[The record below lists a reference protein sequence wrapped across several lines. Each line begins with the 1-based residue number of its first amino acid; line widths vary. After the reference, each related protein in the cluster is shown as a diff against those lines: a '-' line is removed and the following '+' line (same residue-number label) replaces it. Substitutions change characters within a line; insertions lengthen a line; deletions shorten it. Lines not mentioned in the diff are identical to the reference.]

1 MALARDGAWVKLS
14 GAYRNSVAGPPYADT
29 IPFARAVHQ
38 AAPDRCVYGS
48 DWPHVAHYGRMM
60 NVGELLDLM
69 AEWIPDE
76 AARNRVFVDNAHRLY
91 GFGAPA

>member
-1 MALARDGAWVKLS
+1 MITWPVS
-14 GAYRNSVAGPPYADT
+14 ETVQSSVSTNPPWLIGVDQ
-29 IPFARAVHQ
+29 VL
-38 AAPDRCVYGS
+38 YGS

-60 NVGELLDLM
+60 NVGDLLDLM

-91 GFGAPA
+91 GFDAPA